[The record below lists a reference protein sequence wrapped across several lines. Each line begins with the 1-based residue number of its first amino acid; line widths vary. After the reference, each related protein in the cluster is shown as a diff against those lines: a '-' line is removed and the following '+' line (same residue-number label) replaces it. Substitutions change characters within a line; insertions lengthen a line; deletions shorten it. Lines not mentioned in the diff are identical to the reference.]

1 MGKIEWHEA
10 TENNQGIQ
18 TIGMIGVI
26 LGSDFK
32 RIIGYN
38 GIMKGDKVL
47 FENNEY
53 TIVMVSRLGHFGL
66 SETGK
71 LPYTKCVLPNEV
83 IKLTTKN

>member
-18 TIGMIGVI
+18 TIGMLEVM

-38 GIMKGDKVL
+38 GIIKGDKVL
-47 FENNEY
+47 F
-53 TIVMVSRLGHFGL
+53 
-66 SETGK
+66 
-71 LPYTKCVLPNEV
+71 
-83 IKLTTKN
+83 